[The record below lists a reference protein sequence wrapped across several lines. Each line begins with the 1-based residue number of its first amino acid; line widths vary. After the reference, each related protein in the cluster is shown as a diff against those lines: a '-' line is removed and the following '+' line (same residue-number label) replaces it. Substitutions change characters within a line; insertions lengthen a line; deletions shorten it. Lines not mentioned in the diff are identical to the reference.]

1 MSGEI
6 MIKSRI
12 LIVDDEED
20 LCDML
25 ADFLKDCG
33 YETFMAT
40 TGAEAIA
47 LVKAARPHLM
57 LLDIRMPEMSGIEIL
72 RDVRTI
78 DKEIG
83 AIMITGY
90 QDVEIAQE
98 ALKIGASDFVTKP
111 IDLNY
116 LGTSVE
122 LKLKAMIT

>member
-1 MSGEI
+1 

-12 LIVDDEED
+12 LIVDDEEEI
-20 LCDML
+20 CDML
-25 ADFLKDCG
+25 ADFLQDHG
-33 YETFMAT
+33 YETFIAT
-40 TGAEAIA
+40 TGSESLA

-57 LLDIRMPEMSGIEIL
+57 LLDIRMPEMSGIDIL
-72 RDVRTI
+72 RDVRSV

-83 AIMITGY
+83 VIMITGY

-116 LGTSVE
+116 LETSVQT
-122 LKLKAMIT
+122 KLKAMLS